1 MVEAITRGFKKSCS
15 TYLSLMKIIIPVY
28 ILVTFLKY
36 TGVIGYL
43 DQFFSPMMKIVGL
56 PGEAALALLTG
67 YLMNIYGALGV
78 IAGLDLGARE
88 ITILGTMLGLS
99 HSLIIE
105 GAIIKRIK
113 VKLLPLISLRIILSI
128 VSGIILNILL

>member
-1 MVEAITRGFKKSCS
+1 MVEAIKRGVKKSWS

-36 TGVIGYL
+36 TGVIGYF
-43 DQFFSPMMKIVGL
+43 DQLFSPMMKLVGL

-88 ITILGTMLGLS
+88 ITILGTMLGLA

-105 GAIIKRIK
+105 GAIIKRIR
-113 VKLLPLISLRIILSI
+113 VRLFPLISLRIILSL

>member
-1 MVEAITRGFKKSCS
+1 
-15 TYLSLMKIIIPVY
+15 
-28 ILVTFLKY
+28 
-36 TGVIGYL
+36 
-43 DQFFSPMMKIVGL
+43 MKIVGL